1 MSEALLTVE
10 GLNAFYG
17 PAQVLRDVSFV
28 MGDEP
33 IAIVG
38 RNGMGKTTL
47 CAAIVGM
54 TPPRATGSIRFA
66 GKELIGKPSYR
77 IARQGIGYV
86 PQGRRLF
93 PSLSVDE
100 HLRMVEARR
109 RDSTRWTVD
118 RVYELFPRLAE
129 RKRNGGAQL
138 SGGEQQMLAIGRA
151 LLTNPQLLIMD
162 EPSEGLAPAIIE
174 MLIGVFTKLAADD
187 HLRSMDLDWVVLRPS
202 LVIARGAFGG
212 TAFFRG
218 LAALPFAIPV
228 PPEEGGG
235 HNLKIEIRDGGAVE
249 RNYRTLLPDAAIA
262 LIFTVT
268 SRSRPEKL

>member
-66 GKELIGKPSYR
+66 GKELLGKPSYR

-174 MLIGVFTKLAADD
+174 MLTGVFLKLEAEGLRILLIEQNLAVATSLAERQLVMIGGEIAAETTAGE
-187 HLRSMDLDWVVLRPS
+187 L
-202 LVIARGAFGG
+202 GG
-212 TAFFRG
+212 SPELQRRYLG
-218 LAALPFAIPV
+218 VEPV
-228 PPEEGGG
+228 A
-235 HNLKIEIRDGGAVE
+235 H
-249 RNYRTLLPDAAIA
+249 
-262 LIFTVT
+262 
-268 SRSRPEKL
+268 

>member
-1 MSEALLTVE
+1 MSESLLTVE

-174 MLIGVFTKLAADD
+174 MLIGVFSKLEAEGLRMLLIEQNLAVATSLAQRQLVMIGGEIAAETTAGE
-187 HLRSMDLDWVVLRPS
+187 L
-202 LVIARGAFGG
+202 GG
-212 TAFFRG
+212 SPELQRRYLG
-218 LAALPFAIPV
+218 VEPV
-228 PPEEGGG
+228 A
-235 HNLKIEIRDGGAVE
+235 H
-249 RNYRTLLPDAAIA
+249 
-262 LIFTVT
+262 
-268 SRSRPEKL
+268 

>member
-17 PAQVLRDVSFV
+17 PAHVLRDVSFA

-100 HLRMVEARR
+100 HLRMLARR
-109 RDSTRWTVD
+109 AGSRRWTVD
-118 RVYELFPRLAE
+118 RVYELFPRLAD
-129 RKRNGGAQL
+129 RRRNGGAQL

-151 LLTNPQLLIMD
+151 LLTNPTLLVMD
-162 EPSEGLAPAIIE
+162 EPSEGLAPTVIE
-174 MLIGVFTKLAADD
+174 HLIET
-187 HLRSMDLDWVVLRPS
+187 
-202 LVIARGAFGG
+202 
-212 TAFFRG
+212 FRTLEQEG
-218 LAALPFAIPV
+218 LAILLI
-228 PPEEGGG
+228 EQ
-235 HNLKIEIRDGGAVE
+235 NLGMA
-249 RNYRTLLPDAAIA
+249 TAIA
-262 LIFTVT
+262 ERQLVMVAGSIAAETTASVLSADMELQRRYLGVEPLT
-268 SRSRPEKL
+268 EHA